1 MSGAV
6 AYGLPDGGESS
17 RPVPMNIRLTGIRFP
32 SLASATTMLALALL
46 PVLGGCGKSAGAP
59 KRQAPL
65 VTVMTPQ
72 SHVFV
77 DRVEAVGTARANE
90 QVTLAA
96 PVTERVD
103 RLLFEDGN
111 YVRKGQVIA
120 VLAQGQEQ
128 ASLAAAQADEAQA
141 LAQLRRVQSL
151 SAQGFATGATLD
163 QQVAA
168 SRRARS
174 DADNARAQIADR
186 VLRAP
191 FSGYMSLRTISEG
204 AIVNQGTPVATISDL
219 SRIKLDFTVPETTLA
234 AVHKGQMLMATAAA
248 YPDTPVRGH
257 IETIDPVI
265 DPSTRAVTIRAVLP
279 NPGNRLKPGMLL
291 TVGIEAATRRAL
303 ALPEL
308 AVVGDGSERYVYV
321 IGPDMKAKRTN
332 VTIGLRDGGVVE
344 VKGVAPDARV
354 ITEGVVKV
362 SEGQTVRLAGQTDKQ
377 QAGGG

>member
-1 MSGAV
+1 VRDEPREVRRMSH
-6 AYGLPDGGESS
+6 
-17 RPVPMNIRLTGIRFP
+17 RLSGRGRRR
-32 SLASATTMLALALL
+32 ALALGL
-46 PVLGGCGKSAGAP
+46 FLAVAGCGKGVSAP
-59 KRQAPL
+59 KKQAPL
-65 VTVMTPQ
+65 VTAASPTP
-72 SHVFV
+72 HIFI
-77 DRVEAVGTARANE
+77 DRIEAVGTARANE

-103 RLLFEDGN
+103 HLYFEDGG

-141 LAQLRRVQSL
+141 MSQLRRIQAL
-151 SAQGFATGATLD
+151 STQGFATGTTLD
-163 QQVAA
+163 QQIAA

-191 FSGYMSLRTISEG
+191 FSGYVSLRTISEG
-204 AIVNQGTPVATISDL
+204 AIVSQGTPVATISDM
-219 SRIKLDFTVPETTLA
+219 SRIKLDFTVPETALA
-234 AVHKGQMLMATAAA
+234 SVHSGQPLLATAAA
-248 YPDTPVRGH
+248 YPDAPVRGT

-265 DPSTRAVTIRAVLP
+265 DPSTRAATIRAVLP

-303 ALPEL
+303 AVPEL
-308 AVVGDGSERYVYV
+308 AIVGDGSDRFVYV
-321 IGPDMKAKRTN
+321 VGPDMKAKRTN
-332 VTIGLRDGGVVE
+332 VVVGLRDGGLVE
-344 VKGVAPDARV
+344 IKGLPANARI

-362 SEGQTVRLAGQTDKQ
+362 AEGQTVRLAGAPDKLA
-377 QAGGG
+377 AGGGG